1 MPLRVFGTIKPGE
14 PDQTLPL
21 AGRDGEGEAEEEEMA
36 FHPIRF
42 PLDVAL
48 GARGGPER
56 ATDIVTLASGRE
68 ERNSRWAQSRRR
80 YNAGYGVKSR
90 ADMQAVLAFF
100 EERRGRFHSFLWRD
114 ALDHSSNGTDTPLP
128 TDQVLGT
135 GDAVTATFQLR
146 KKYGAGFDPYWRP
159 ITKPVDGSVRVA
171 VNGVEVMAGLTIDT
185 LTGMVTFVSPPVDGA
200 TVAAGFLFD
209 VPVRFDI
216 DRLDIELTSFDAA
229 DAPSIPLIEVRE

>member
-1 MPLRVFGTIKPGE
+1 ME
-14 PDQTLPL
+14 QN
-21 AGRDGEGEAEEEEMA
+21 MA
-36 FHPIRF
+36 FHSVRF

-68 ERNSRWAQSRRR
+68 ERNSRWAHSRRR

-114 ALDHSSNGTDTPLP
+114 ALDFSSSGIASVSP
-128 TDQVLGT
+128 TDQAIGL
-135 GDAVTATFQLR
+135 GDATATAFQLS
-146 KKYGAGFDPYWRP
+146 KTYGASFDPYVRP
-159 ITKPVDGSVRVA
+159 ITKPVAGTVRVA
-171 VNGVEVMAGLTIDT
+171 VGGVEASSGWRVDT
-185 LTGMVTFVSPPVDGA
+185 ATGVVTFDAAPADGA
-200 TVAAGFLFD
+200 AITAGFLFD

-216 DRLDIELTSFDAA
+216 DRLDIELSSFDAA
-229 DAPSIPLIEVRE
+229 DAPAIPLIEVME

>member
-1 MPLRVFGTIKPGE
+1 
-14 PDQTLPL
+14 
-21 AGRDGEGEAEEEEMA
+21 MA

-56 ATDIVTLASGRE
+56 LTDIVTLRSGAE
-68 ERNSRWAQSRRR
+68 ERNSRWASSRRR

-114 ALDHSSNGTDTPLP
+114 ALDFSSNTGSGTPTPL
-128 TDQVLGT
+128 DQPLGT
-135 GDAVTATFQLR
+135 GDATRTAFQLVKR
-146 KKYGAGFDPYWRP
+146 YGASFDPWLRP
-159 ITKPVDGSVRVA
+159 ITKPVAGSVRVA
-171 VNGVEVMAGLTIDT
+171 VAGAELATGFSVDT
-185 LTGMVTFVSPPVDGA
+185 LTGTVTFAAAPAAGA
-200 TVAAGFLFD
+200 AVTAGFLFD
-209 VPVRFDI
+209 VPVRFDT

-229 DAPSIPLIEVRE
+229 DAPAIPLIEVNE

>member
-1 MPLRVFGTIKPGE
+1 
-14 PDQTLPL
+14 
-21 AGRDGEGEAEEEEMA
+21 MA
-36 FHPIRF
+36 FHNIRF
-42 PLDVAL
+42 PIDVAL

-114 ALDHSSNGTDTPLP
+114 GLDQSSNGGDGTPTP
-128 TDQVLGT
+128 TDQVIGAGDGT
-135 GDAVTATFQLR
+135 TTVFQLS
-146 KKYGAGFDPYWRP
+146 KTYGASFDPYARP
-159 ITKPVDGSVRVA
+159 ITKPVAGSVRVA
-171 VNGVEVMAGLTIDT
+171 VDGTELTTGFSVDV
-185 LTGMVTFVSPPVDGA
+185 LTGLVTLAAAPAAGKVV
-200 TVAAGFLFD
+200 TAGFLFD

-216 DRLDIELTSFDAA
+216 DRLDIELTNFDAA
-229 DAPSIPLIEVRE
+229 NAPSIPLIKVRE